1 METDELKGLRE
12 RALAQAAA
20 AESLAALEQVRIAY
34 LGRKGKIPALLK
46 KLGQLPAEERREAG
60 KVLNQLKRE
69 LAGLIEKRV
78 GQLSSGEVREEG
90 RFDYTLPG
98 AWRGLGTRHPVSR
111 VIEEAVGIFRRLG
124 FEVAEG
130 PDVETE
136 YYNFDALNTPE
147 DHPSRDIQDTFY
159 LESGGLLR
167 THTSPVQVR
176 HMERHRPPVRIV
188 AAGRCYRRDV
198 PDATHSTN
206 FHQIEGL
213 YVNKRVSMSELKSD
227 LAFFARE
234 LMGRK
239 VQVRFRPHFFPFTEP
254 SVEVDFSCH
263 ACGGK
268 GCRLCKRSGWIEI
281 AGAGMVDPSVLEAVD
296 YDPEEYTGYAFG
308 MGIERIAMIM
318 FGINDIRLFYENDRR
333 FLEQFGW

>member
-1 METDELKGLRE
+1 MEADELRQLRE
-12 RALAQAAA
+12 KALAQAAA
-20 AESLAALEQVRIAY
+20 ADSATELEQVRITY

-46 KLGQLPAEERREAG
+46 QLGQLPPQKRREAG
-60 KVLNQLKRE
+60 IVLNQLKRE
-69 LAGLIEKRV
+69 LAELIARRAEE
-78 GQLSSGEVREEG
+78 LSREVREE
-90 RFDYTLPG
+90 RPFDCTLPG
-98 AWRGLGTRHPVSR
+98 EWRGLGTRHPVTR
-111 VIEEAVGIFRRLG
+111 VIEETVGIFRRLG

-130 PDVETE
+130 PDMETE

-159 LESGGLLR
+159 LENGGLLR

-176 HMERHRPPVRIV
+176 YMESHRPPVRIV
-188 AAGRCYRRDV
+188 AAGRCYRRDT

-213 YVNKRVSMSELKSD
+213 YVNRRVSMSELKSD

-234 LMGRK
+234 LMGK
-239 VQVRFRPHFFPFTEP
+239 EVQVRFRPHFFPFTEP

-263 ACGGK
+263 ACGGR
-268 GCRLCKRSGWIEI
+268 GCRLCKQSGWIEI
-281 AGAGMVDPSVLEAVD
+281 AGAGMVDPNVLQAVD
-296 YDPEEYTGYAFG
+296 YDPEEYSGYAFG

-318 FGINDIRLFYENDRR
+318 YGINDIRLFYENDRR